1 MRTKSAVF
9 SFTELFAKHV
19 TDMTLQGHGYFL
31 LPLSPSL
38 HLLLKVKDDYHK
50 VFYPVMPE
58 RFLGKRCF
66 SDDIESQQR
75 RSVDISRYRVDT
87 VASADKSFRE
97 TRRLNI

>member
-1 MRTKSAVF
+1 MFV
-9 SFTELFAKHV
+9 KHV

-31 LPLSPSL
+31 LPLSRSRRLSVSPSL
-38 HLLLKVKDDYHK
+38 HLLLKVKNDSHK
-50 VFYPVMPE
+50 VFYPMMPE

-75 RSVDISRYRVDT
+75 LSVDISRYRVDT
-87 VASADKSFRE
+87 VASADNSFRE